1 MIRETRERK
10 LTGKSGLRKKRAQPK
25 GWVFFGKDWLESC
38 DSGPSSKV
46 YKKWIVAICLYNVIR
61 EPSPAPPISKLGFD

>member
-25 GWVFFGKDWLESC
+25 GWVFFEGIRISPGIYEILPKHFSDLST
-38 DSGPSSKV
+38 V
-46 YKKWIVAICLYNVIR
+46 IC
-61 EPSPAPPISKLGFD
+61 

>member
-25 GWVFFGKDWLESC
+25 GWVFFEGKRVSAGIYEIPPKPFSNLST
-38 DSGPSSKV
+38 V
-46 YKKWIVAICLYNVIR
+46 IC
-61 EPSPAPPISKLGFD
+61 

>member
-25 GWVFFGKDWLESC
+25 GWVFFGGKGSVRGFMKFFPNTSL
-38 DSGPSSKV
+38 
-46 YKKWIVAICLYNVIR
+46 
-61 EPSPAPPISKLGFD
+61 IS

>member
-25 GWVFFGKDWLESC
+25 GWVFFEGKRISAGIYEVLPKHFSYLWRVIS
-38 DSGPSSKV
+38 SFRFTPSE
-46 YKKWIVAICLYNVIR
+46 ITPL
-61 EPSPAPPISKLGFD
+61 